1 MAFMEIDI
9 FFIDFM
15 IVSLG
20 INGIIIYKL
29 GFYGNVTGISWG
41 FHGKIWIYTVDTQGF
56 NGKSSIAGI
65 LLGFSTTGY
74 TVIGFNMV

>member
-41 FHGKIWIYTVDTQGF
+41 FHGKI
-56 NGKSSIAGI
+56 
-65 LLGFSTTGY
+65 
-74 TVIGFNMV
+74 